1 METINRL
8 DNKMIL
14 EVFELFKNDPN
25 WHYKFTVNAP
35 IVFNDDFCEL
45 SLILGYEATTHYLT
59 IPTHVFNRYGDEFLE
74 EEGIYKEARMTIAL
88 GGTKLT
94 EEEAE
99 GIYGDDGVVFYYTRM
114 KLTYEQKM
122 EFSEFIID
130 KLFWDLFSEY
140 KYTN

>member
-1 METINRL
+1 
-8 DNKMIL
+8 
-14 EVFELFKNDPN
+14 
-25 WHYKFTVNAP
+25 
-35 IVFNDDFCEL
+35 
-45 SLILGYEATTHYLT
+45 
-59 IPTHVFNRYGDEFLE
+59 
-74 EEGIYKEARMTIAL
+74 MTIAL

-99 GIYGDDGVVFYYTRM
+99 GIYGADSDDGVVFYYTRM

-130 KLFWDLFSEY
+130 KLLWDLFSEY